1 MAKLTLTDITSGYQ
15 STTVYNAN
23 NTLIETALENTLSR
37 DGTTPNTMS
46 ANLDLN
52 SNKIV
57 NVTDGTN
64 NQDAVTLAQLNA
76 ASVVASTAAATAVT
90 VADAGGYYVSTTVEA
105 ALQEVFTKL
114 ADTANGE
121 GASLIGVEDSAAN
134 WAATDVEAVL
144 AEMQTE
150 IDAITAIT
158 AVVDD
163 TTPQLG
169 GDLDLNSNDIL
180 CADQEIKRPVLTDY
194 GIKSNSLTV
203 SANAVAVNMTTGNA
217 FEIDL
222 EAATGTVT
230 ITLSNPP
237 ASGTYGEAILKVQQD
252 STADRTITWAG
263 GSFVWAGGSAP
274 TMSTGSDAI
283 DIYTFK
289 TWDGGTTYYASAA
302 QDFS

>member
-222 EAATGTVT
+222 EAATGAVT